1 MTCLAASPDSKWIAT
16 GSGDGTIIV
25 WDAESGTIIH
35 EWLAHW
41 GRVEDLNFSP
51 HTASGP
57 QRLVSAGG
65 YSSGGETLVVW
76 ELDRDEVSKV
86 AVLASIDAEKV
97 RETFVDTCVWSPD
110 GTLIAAACQAGP
122 VRVWDAVTFQQ
133 LASLLPG
140 ADNLEPRPMHD
151 IRSLQWSSDSCYLAW
166 RYRTSKGCNL
176 DSDCDE
182 WAIWSPLTEETPRR
196 LPSHPIHPKA
206 YALNALSFNPR
217 PRSRHIATAIARKH
231 PMAGAEGSECSSVS
245 DVQSYAHSGYVLIWD
260 IVSGATLNVLVHAR
274 GVRNV
279 SFSPDGRSLL
289 SLSEDGSVQI
299 WDSESWQETTSLEG
313 SGDGGTSWSACLSP
327 NGKYVAV
334 ASNNYETNTYTVQLR
349 RTCPETLCA
358 AVFQEHR
365 EWICHLA
372 FSPDGECLV
381 SGDAEGLV
389 RIRRVSDLQET

>member
-1 MTCLAASPDSKWIAT
+1 MLFRS
-16 GSGDGTIIV
+16 
-25 WDAESGTIIH
+25 IIH

-65 YSSGGETLVVW
+65 YSSGGETLIVW
-76 ELDRDEVSKV
+76 GLDRDEVSKV

-97 RETFVDTCVWSPD
+97 HETFVATCVWSTD

-122 VRVWDAVTFQQ
+122 VRVWDAMTFQH

-166 RYRTSKGCNL
+166 RYLTSKGCNL
-176 DSDCDE
+176 DCNE
-182 WAIWSPLTEETPRR
+182 WAIWSPLTGEPPRG
-196 LPSHPIHPKA
+196 LPSHPTHPEA
-206 YALNALSFNPR
+206 YALNALSFNPG
-217 PRSRHIATAIARKH
+217 PRSRHVATAIV
-231 PMAGAEGSECSSVS
+231 GVEGSEVKCSSAK
-245 DVQSYAHSGYVLIWD
+245 DGQSAHAYSGYVLIWD
-260 IVSGATLNVLVHAR
+260 IVSGAALKVLGHAR
-274 GVRNV
+274 VLRDV
-279 SFSPDGRSLL
+279 SFSPEGRSLL
-289 SLSEDGSVQI
+289 SLSEDGLVRI
-299 WDSESWQETTSLEG
+299 WDTESWQETTSFKPE
-313 SGDGGTSWSACLSP
+313 GDGGTLSWSACLSP
-327 NGKYVAV
+327 DGKYVAV
-334 ASNNYETNTYTVQLR
+334 ASNIHETNTCTVQLWS
-349 RTCPETLCA
+349 TGPKALCA
-358 AVFQEHR
+358 AVFSEHR

-389 RIRRVSDLQET
+389 RIRRVSDSQET